1 MGIILVSF
9 LLPLPNHTETGG
21 YMMSITP
28 HWFITMQLAA
38 RLVQLCKQKGLSQQ
52 ALADAVGLHVTQ
64 IKRYEA
70 GATQPSL
77 DALKK
82 VAITLGVTTD
92 SLLFDDAER
101 GPEDELRLQFDVI
114 ARLDNEE
121 KRVIRELIDGMILKY
136 QARRWAGATPA
147 PAVVKTSADKPR
159 ARAAAR

>member
-1 MGIILVSF
+1 
-9 LLPLPNHTETGG
+9 
-21 YMMSITP
+21 MMSITT
-28 HWFITMQLAA
+28 HWLITMQLAA
-38 RLVQLCKQKGLSQQ
+38 RLIQLRKQKGLSQQ

-101 GPEDELRLQFDVI
+101 GPDDELRLQFDVI

-136 QARRWAGATPA
+136 QARRWAGSA
-147 PAVVKTSADKPR
+147 PAATKASGSAKRR
-159 ARAAAR
+159 AHATAR